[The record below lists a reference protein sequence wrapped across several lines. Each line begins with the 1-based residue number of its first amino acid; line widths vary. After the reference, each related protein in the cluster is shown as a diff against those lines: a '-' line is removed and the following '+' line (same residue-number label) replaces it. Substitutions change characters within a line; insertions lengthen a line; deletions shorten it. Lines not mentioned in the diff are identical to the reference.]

1 MRRHRPALRRAPNGG
16 GGVSATQESTDFN
29 QAGRSIRGNPHGLSA
44 CGRRPLIRLGVPVEA
59 IKDLIANRVLR
70 LYDPTITEKSFRDFC
85 RRYGSLINYE
95 FLNRETKDWLQ
106 SSMDFVR
113 SSGESMSRRLVP
125 LRKHARIVRECEK
138 CGHKIRGNV
147 FFSHIKRCGRKVS
160 ESSQDKSAMRRL
172 V

>member
-1 MRRHRPALRRAPNGG
+1 MRPASACITLPPNGE
-16 GGVSATQESTDFN
+16 GGVSAIHNPRDSIR
-29 QAGRSIRGNPHGLSA
+29 AGRSSA
-44 CGRRPLIRLGVPVEA
+44 KSSRAQRVWSEAANSLGMPVEA
-59 IKDLIANRVLR
+59 IKDLIARRVLR
-70 LYDPTITEKSFRDFC
+70 LYDPTITEKSLRDFC

-95 FLNRETKDWLQ
+95 FLNRETREWLQ

>member
-1 MRRHRPALRRAPNGG
+1 LGKSSRAQRVWSEAADSLGMPA
-16 GGVSATQESTDFN
+16 
-29 QAGRSIRGNPHGLSA
+29 
-44 CGRRPLIRLGVPVEA
+44 EA
-59 IKDLIANRVLR
+59 IKDLIARRVLR

-113 SSGESMSRRLVP
+113 SSGESMSRRLVH

-147 FFSHIKRCGRKVS
+147 FFSHIKRCGGKLS
-160 ESSQDKSAMRRL
+160 ESSQDKSAIRRL